1 MVVLGHRLKMTATA
15 LVAVGMLGA
24 WLGLVYHEKRSA
36 LPEVFSTDPYQ
47 KMIDRRMPKKDERSG
62 QDAPQAGTPPI
73 RTAPET
79 AIELRDS
86 LVQSSEN
93 LRSIA
98 LAVRGYADAHGNP
111 PPAVVRDR
119 SGQPLY
125 SWRVLVLP
133 YLENGEEVYRQF
145 HLDEPWDSPSNKK
158 LVARMPR
165 VFAPVRRTTNEA
177 SATFYQMLACET
189 DKETGRQGDK
199 ETRRQGD
206 KENLTSQVS
215 LSPCLLVSLSG
226 YVLVEAGEPVIWT
239 KPVDVSYDPAK
250 SLPRLGGL
258 FDDGFHVAFPDGKT
272 LFIPRVMEEN
282 LHRDFLMTKANV
294 TVNRSELLRD
304 AVQYEE
310 VIMYRFQIAR
320 FWIDQLR
327 ESASSGRLKMED
339 GGWRMED
346 GGWRM
351 EDGGW
356 RMKDG
361 RCDPRSSIFHPRSS
375 ISRRRGAMVLAEM
388 SAEAKEFDELRD
400 EIDLLAPVLVAELAD
415 DDREV
420 REQCEQALVQL
431 GSDAVPALTD
441 ALNHPDFEVRG
452 AAADMLAHALPLA
465 DKLAERSKRLRTA
478 WALAT
483 NDPDVRGAV
492 LAVLEALKDRNV
504 HVRAGAAYHLRAF
517 GPDVRFV
524 VPALV
529 QALNNPTGAREAVHA
544 LGELGPAAADAIPY
558 LVEYCQ
564 RNPYDATAADALVK
578 MGPEAVPAVIDS
590 LRRPGEH
597 QDQMI
602 QVLGRMG
609 PAAKDAIPVL
619 AAIFQKDR
627 TTLRQHAA
635 QALGQMGSE
644 ARSALPALIRGLA
657 DNDSHIRFQT
667 GLALLRID
675 PSNAEA
681 RPVLARFLPDD
692 DALVGLEAAAML
704 ARTDPGDSAAI
715 EYLMAMV
722 QRPGPHR
729 GKAAQAL
736 GDLGSEAK
744 SVVRT
749 LIDSVLDDLNADAA
763 LALVRIDPDRALPV
777 LLEAEREGGRAG
789 MEAVLPA
796 LEQLGPKARDV
807 APDLVELLR
816 HPRPYPPSQA
826 GHPPRGQGETD
837 KETGRQGD
845 KENPSSPVSL
855 SPCLPVSLSQGGQGG
870 GIGRD
875 RLHERTAVLLA
886 RLDPLQAVPF
896 LVQGLRGEASS
907 SRYPYYEALKE
918 LGPEAAPAVPELIEL
933 LKNPDG
939 SVRSRAVSLLGNI
952 GKPAVAALLAVLQGE
967 KGDAQALAVEA
978 LWRIG
983 PDARDALP
991 LLQDLMKADDPVM
1004 RSCAVT
1010 AVGRMTSPNPAADP
1024 VAAGSSLRLL
1034 TEASRDAD
1042 AGVRRRA
1049 ARVLGG
1055 TGTEALPALSNAL
1068 EDKDIEVRC
1077 EAVRA
1082 CGKIGSPATGLLV
1095 RALHDPHFEVRR
1107 IAVICVGDLPAQD
1120 TTAHWSE
1127 ALAREAS
1134 SLANASGQCDVALH
1148 ALLDALKDED
1158 KVVRE
1163 LAITCLHSAVHQR
1176 SDPEAL
1182 ARKASSLANASGS
1195 EPEFTSVVPAL
1206 ALMLKD
1212 RDAEVRWLAAFSLGA
1227 LGSRARQAAPALA
1240 EVLQDDAWVVR
1251 REAALALGCIGPDA
1265 QSAIPALREALEN
1278 PHLEITNE
1286 TARALPRLG
1295 PQGVAALALELG
1307 HRERRVRAE
1316 AADALVQVGTAAV
1329 PALFEKMRDRS
1340 PEMRTEA
1347 GISLGKIAVRA
1358 ESVVPAVIEAL
1369 RDQDEHVRGAAARAT
1384 GEIGPDAKEG
1394 VPALVELLK
1403 ASDPAVRWN
1412 AIWALGR
1419 IGPDAKSALPA
1430 LREALRDSEA
1440 LNRGAAADSLRKVA
1454 EQVP

>member
-1 MVVLGHRLKMTATA
+1 M
-15 LVAVGMLGA
+15 
-24 WLGLVYHEKRSA
+24 
-36 LPEVFSTDPYQ
+36 
-47 KMIDRRMPKKDERSG
+47 
-62 QDAPQAGTPPI
+62 
-73 RTAPET
+73 
-79 AIELRDS
+79 
-86 LVQSSEN
+86 
-93 LRSIA
+93 
-98 LAVRGYADAHGNP
+98 
-111 PPAVVRDR
+111 
-119 SGQPLY
+119 
-125 SWRVLVLP
+125 
-133 YLENGEEVYRQF
+133 
-145 HLDEPWDSPSNKK
+145 
-158 LVARMPR
+158 
-165 VFAPVRRTTNEA
+165 
-177 SATFYQMLACET
+177 
-189 DKETGRQGDK
+189 
-199 ETRRQGD
+199 
-206 KENLTSQVS
+206 
-215 LSPCLLVSLSG
+215 
-226 YVLVEAGEPVIWT
+226 
-239 KPVDVSYDPAK
+239 
-250 SLPRLGGL
+250 
-258 FDDGFHVAFPDGKT
+258 
-272 LFIPRVMEEN
+272 
-282 LHRDFLMTKANV
+282 
-294 TVNRSELLRD
+294 
-304 AVQYEE
+304 
-310 VIMYRFQIAR
+310 
-320 FWIDQLR
+320 
-327 ESASSGRLKMED
+327 
-339 GGWRMED
+339 
-346 GGWRM
+346 
-351 EDGGW
+351 
-356 RMKDG
+356 
-361 RCDPRSSIFHPRSS
+361 
-375 ISRRRGAMVLAEM
+375 
-388 SAEAKEFDELRD
+388 
-400 EIDLLAPVLVAELAD
+400 
-415 DDREV
+415 
-420 REQCEQALVQL
+420 
-431 GSDAVPALTD
+431 
-441 ALNHPDFEVRG
+441 
-452 AAADMLAHALPLA
+452 
-465 DKLAERSKRLRTA
+465 
-478 WALAT
+478 
-483 NDPDVRGAV
+483 

-564 RNPYDATAADALVK
+564 RNPYDATVADALVK

-644 ARSALPALIRGLA
+644 ARSALPALIQGLA

-692 DALVGLEAAAML
+692 DALVGLEAASML

-715 EYLMAMV
+715 EYLVAMV

-729 GKAAQAL
+729 GKAAQSL

-763 LALVRIDPDRALPV
+763 LALVRIDPDSVLPV

-807 APDLVELLR
+807 VPDLVELLR

-826 GHPPRGQGETD
+826 GPPP
-837 KETGRQGD
+837 QGD
-845 KENPSSPVSL
+845 
-855 SPCLPVSLSQGGQGG
+855 GG
-870 GIGRD
+870 GVGRD
-875 RLHERTAVLLA
+875 RLHERTAVFLA
-886 RLDPLQAVPF
+886 RLNPLQAVSF

-939 SVRSRAVSLLGNI
+939 TVRSRAVSLLGNI
-952 GKPAVAALLAVLQGE
+952 GKPAVPALLAVLQGE
-967 KGDAQALAVEA
+967 KGDAQALAVES
-978 LWRIG
+978 LGRNG
-983 PDARDALP
+983 PEARDALP

-1010 AVGRMTSPNPAADP
+1010 AVGSMISPNPAADP
-1024 VAAGSSLRLL
+1024 VAAGSSLPLL

-1049 ARVLGG
+1049 ARVLGCA
-1055 TGTEALPALSNAL
+1055 GTEALPVLGKAL
-1068 EDKDIEVRC
+1068 EDSDIEVRC

-1107 IAVICVGDLPAQD
+1107 IAVICVGDLPAQN
-1120 TTAHWSE
+1120 TTAV
-1127 ALAREAS
+1127 
-1134 SLANASGQCDVALH
+1134 N
-1148 ALLDALKDED
+1148 ALLDSLKDED

-1163 LAITCLHSAVHQR
+1163 LAITCLRNASE
-1176 SDPEAL
+1176 PEAL
-1182 ARKASSLANASGS
+1182 AKS
-1195 EPEFTSVVPAL
+1195 EPEALAKSEPEALAKNEIVPPL

-1227 LGSRARQAAPALA
+1227 LGPGARQAAPALA
-1240 EVLQDDAWVVR
+1240 EALQDDAWVVR

-1265 QSAIPALREALEN
+1265 QSAIPALKEALEN

-1295 PQGVAALALELG
+1295 PQGVAALAMELG

-1316 AADALVQVGTAAV
+1316 AADALVQVGPAAV
-1329 PALFEKMRDRS
+1329 PALFEKLRDRS
-1340 PEMRTEA
+1340 PEVRTEA

-1358 ESVVPAVIEAL
+1358 LPSPKRKRGRPSPKRK
-1369 RDQDEHVRGAAARAT
+1369 RDIPCSFRSDRGFA
-1384 GEIGPDAKEG
+1384 
-1394 VPALVELLK
+1394 
-1403 ASDPAVRWN
+1403 
-1412 AIWALGR
+1412 
-1419 IGPDAKSALPA
+1419 
-1430 LREALRDSEA
+1430 
-1440 LNRGAAADSLRKVA
+1440 
-1454 EQVP
+1454 